1 MIETLKSQITFLG
14 TVNLPETAKFY
25 EQILGLELALDQ
37 GCCRI
42 YATCK
47 GGFIG
52 FCERE
57 NAPAT
62 DGVIFTL
69 VTDDVDKW
77 HEHLVAHG
85 VKIERT
91 PWHNP
96 EFQIY
101 HCLFR
106 DNNGYLLEIQRFEDP
121 RWTG

>member
-1 MIETLKSQITFLG
+1 MLNTIQSQITFLG
-14 TVNLPETAKFY
+14 TANLPETAAFY
-25 EQILGLELALDQ
+25 EQVLGLKLALDQ

-42 YATCK
+42 YATGK

-57 NAPAT
+57 EAPAT
-62 DGVIFTL
+62 DGLILTL
-69 VTDDVDKW
+69 VTDEVDRW
-77 HEHLVAHG
+77 HEHLVAKD
-85 VKIERT
+85 VKIERA
-91 PWHNP
+91 PGHNP

-106 DNNGYLLEIQRFEDP
+106 DPNGYLLEIQRFEDP